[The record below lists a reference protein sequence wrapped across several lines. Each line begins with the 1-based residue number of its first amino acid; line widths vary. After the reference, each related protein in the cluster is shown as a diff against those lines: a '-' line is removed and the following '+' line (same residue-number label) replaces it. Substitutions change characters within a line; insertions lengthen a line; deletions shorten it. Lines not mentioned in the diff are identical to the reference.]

1 MVAKMK
7 CMSINNIEELEECVY
22 DLWGKIPK
30 STILSYIDA
39 LPNKIMYIKDN
50 NGDLYSD
57 HKDRK
62 TI

>member
-7 CMSINNIEELEECVY
+7 YMSINNIEELEDCVY
-22 DLWGKIPK
+22 DLWDKIPK
-30 STILSYIDA
+30 STILAYIDT
-39 LPNKIMYIKDN
+39 LPNKIMYIKHN